1 MNIEATEKDIK
12 RYLKMR
18 DVCDY
23 FSVTN
28 ETICKWIRNGG
39 MPAHKIGKQWLFS
52 KPEIDAWVA
61 SHDENGGKDRQT
73 SKGHTIGRLQK

>member
-1 MNIEATEKDIK
+1 MNPETTEKDIG

-28 ETICKWIRNGG
+28 ETICKWIRREG
-39 MPAHKIGKQWLFS
+39 MPAHKIGKQWLFIQQ
-52 KPEIDAWVA
+52 EIDEWVVR
-61 SHDENGGKDRQT
+61 HNGNGNYVITK
-73 SKGHTIGRLQK
+73 